1 MSGSATKAQWWVRL
15 GAAMYGPMP
24 WSTVREKRDAGL
36 FSHWHEVSADGSRWL
51 PIDDAGVDESTKA
64 GEGLIERP
72 PSDEAGHAVDWDAF
86 KGEAS
91 SPGREPAANSPSK
104 AWLDAAQDLRVV
116 AGCSAAVLWLALSAV
131 PIAWHAGQGV
141 RWWSWPD
148 EAAGVGIAI
157 AQACWALLGFAILIT
172 LVAKHAAAVSNERVV
187 LGVAGCIALPFL
199 AVLILGSTPARSMA
213 LATGLAVGL
222 CAWFHLRVK
231 QPQEEVQPWML
242 FAGFAGGLLLIAWW
256 WGGRRDASGLIPL
269 GPDTV
274 ASARTQGVA
283 VTVYLLS
290 HAALVLLWLRPP
302 GRSEPRP

>member
-24 WSTVREKRDAGL
+24 WSAVREKRDAGL

-51 PIDDAGVDESTKA
+51 PIDDAGVDKSTKA
-64 GEGLIERP
+64 GEELIEPP
-72 PSDEAGHAVDWDAF
+72 PSDEAGQAVDWDAF

-91 SPGREPAANSPSK
+91 SPGGELAVNSPSK
-104 AWLDAAQDLRVV
+104 PWLDVSQDLRVV

-141 RWWSWPD
+141 HWWSWPD

-157 AQACWALLGFAILIT
+157 AQACWALLGFAMLIA
-172 LVAKHAAAVSNERVV
+172 LVVKHVAITDQSRIV
-187 LGVAGCIALPFL
+187 LGVAGCVALPFL
-199 AVLILGSTPARSMA
+199 ALLMLGTTPARSMA

-222 CAWFHLRVK
+222 CAWFQRRR
-231 QPQEEVQPWML
+231 QQTQDEAQRWML
-242 FAGFAGGLLLIAWW
+242 FAGGAGCLLLIAWW
-256 WGGRRDASGLIPL
+256 WGGRRDASGWIPL

-290 HAALVLLWLRPP
+290 HAALVLLWLRSPR
-302 GRSEPRP
+302 RSEPRP